1 MKNTRVEA
9 ALCGGDTAPVPPEH
23 PLAGQSRDVSLQEHP
38 WLRTC
43 PRELWG
49 LRPREMSLPGFLQL
63 SPIAPLGFSPG
74 ATFTQ
79 LLLPLHISDSEDGAA
94 PWVWVLP

>member
-23 PLAGQSRDVSLQEHP
+23 PLAGLKQGCVPPGASLAQD
-38 WLRTC
+38 
-43 PRELWG
+43 
-49 LRPREMSLPGFLQL
+49 LPPGALGAQTSGDEPARIPAALSHCSTGFLTRCHVHR
-63 SPIAPLGFSPG
+63 AP
-74 ATFTQ
+74 
-79 LLLPLHISDSEDGAA
+79 LPLHISDSEDGAA